1 MILCVF
7 FPFFAARVEQQ
18 QHAEASD
25 ELLALSENTRVV
37 RRIAAVSEQAATLD
51 IRPGMLVRHAQ
62 AFVPEISVLP
72 LNPPR
77 YRQALDALLKTLYTF
92 SDRIE
97 LTYRGW
103 GTGDEKVSLSV
114 QSAASSLNP
123 AVLFL
128 DIGMLKPQALFNF
141 GKQLQDALRH
151 HHLPTRVGIAAN
163 RFTAWVAAQSA
174 REGEIV
180 YFAPGEEQWMLM
192 CHPVSLL
199 PLNEKTQRRLWW
211 LGIRTLGDFARLPR
225 AAMRAQFG
233 KAGQIAY
240 QLAHGIDPTPVQRLK
255 REREISRSVAFEAG
269 VSDRQIIDEALK
281 KLTSELLASLEAA
294 GETTRRVRLTLILD
308 NHGARELETK
318 LRHRTNSTAQIT
330 RKLQKLLESARL
342 AAPISEI
349 QLILGD
355 LVPTVATQLEL
366 FPAMRVIESRQ
377 AVLDDLVACYGEHF
391 FIASIDDDKALFTAV
406 DTA

>member
-1 MILCVF
+1 MILCLF
-7 FPFFAARVEQQ
+7 FPFFAASIEQ

-25 ELLALSENTRVV
+25 GLLALSDSTQIV
-37 RRIAAVSEQAATLD
+37 RRIAAVSQQAATLD

-62 AFVPEISVLP
+62 AFVPELTVLP
-72 LNPPR
+72 LNPPH
-77 YRQALDALLKTLYTF
+77 YRGALDALFNTLYTF

-97 LTYRGW
+97 LTYKGW
-103 GTGDEKVSLSV
+103 GAGDEKVSLSA
-114 QSAASSLNP
+114 QSAASSINP
-123 AVLFL
+123 AVVFL
-128 DIGMLKPQALFNF
+128 DIGTLNPRATFDLS
-141 GKQLQDALRH
+141 KQLQDALRRN
-151 HHLPTRVGIAAN
+151 HLPSLIGIAAN
-163 RFTAWVAAQSA
+163 RFTAWVVAQSA
-174 REGEIV
+174 RDGEIV
-180 YFAPGEEQWMLM
+180 YVAPGEEWWMLM

-211 LGIRTLGDFARLPR
+211 LGIRTLDDFARLPR

-240 QLAHGIDPTPVQRLK
+240 QLARGIDPTPVQRLK
-255 REREISRSVAFEAG
+255 RERETSRKIAFEEG
-269 VSDRQIIDEALK
+269 VSDRRIVDEALK
-281 KLTSELLASLEAA
+281 QLTSELLPSLEAA
-294 GETTRRVRLTLILD
+294 GETARRVRLTLVLD

-318 LRHRTNSTAQIT
+318 LRHRTNSAAQLT
-330 RKLQKLLESARL
+330 RKLQKLLESSRL

-349 QLILGD
+349 ILTLGD

-366 FPAMRVIESRQ
+366 FPVMRVIESRQ

-391 FIASIDDDKALFTAV
+391 FITSVDDDQPIFTVV